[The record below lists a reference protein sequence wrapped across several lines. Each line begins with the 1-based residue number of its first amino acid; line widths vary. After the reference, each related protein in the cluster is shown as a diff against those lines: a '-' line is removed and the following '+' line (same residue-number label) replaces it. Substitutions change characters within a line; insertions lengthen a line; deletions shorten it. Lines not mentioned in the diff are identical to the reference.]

1 MAKTAGAG
9 RRQRGEIEMLPS
21 GSLRVRVYA
30 GVDPVTGKKHHLTE
44 IIPAGP
50 RADKLA
56 EKARTRLLA
65 QVDERRNP
73 RTRAT
78 VNQMLD
84 RHLEMLNVE
93 ATTLDSYEVFVR
105 NHIRPLIGHLQVGRI
120 DGEIL
125 DSFYRQL
132 RTCRAHCR
140 GKAFI
145 EHRTDREHK
154 CDQRCRP
161 HVCRPLAAGSLLK
174 IHAILNGAGK
184 RAVRW
189 GWIGRNP
196 FELAESI
203 SVPHSDPRPP
213 TAAQA
218 AAIAEEAWRDLDWG
232 MLVWV
237 AMTTG
242 ARRGELCAL
251 RWDRVDFNTGVLH
264 IRSSV
269 GQRGARTWEK
279 DTKTHQQRR
288 ITLDTQTVAL
298 LAAYQLHCVERAG
311 FGATMPGDAR
321 IFSPMPD
328 GSMWIKPDTVS
339 QRYERM
345 CARLGWDMHIH
356 QLRHYSAT
364 ELIAAGVDVR
374 TVAGRLGHGG
384 GGTTTLKVYSAFVA
398 EADQRAAGSLSAR
411 MPPLPARL
419 AAVDGTV
426 VPTVG
431 TVVPTVVPAPADE
444 PSSPYQRIADD
455 LRGAITSGVL
465 SPGQSLPTIDEL
477 AQRYGV
483 SHGTAQRAVSLLRT
497 SGLVSVSR
505 GRRAI
510 VREAQGAEDATVLP
524 MTARKGGR
532 SH

>member
-1 MAKTAGAG
+1 MAKAAGANK
-9 RRQRGEIEMLPS
+9 RPRGEIHKLPS

-30 GVDPVTGKKHHLTE
+30 GIDPVTGRKHHLTE
-44 IIPAGP
+44 VIPAGP

-65 QVDERRNP
+65 QIDDRRNP

-105 NHIRPLIGHLQVGRI
+105 NHIRPLIGHVQVGRI

-140 GKAFI
+140 GKAYI
-145 EHRTDREHK
+145 EHRTDREHD
-154 CDQRCRP
+154 CDDRCKQ

-196 FELAESI
+196 FELTEPI
-203 SVPHSDPRPP
+203 SVPHSDPQPP

-232 MLVWV
+232 MLVWL

-251 RWDRVDFNTGVLH
+251 RWDSVYFDSAVLH
-264 IRSSV
+264 IRSSI
-269 GQRGARTWEK
+269 GQR
-279 DTKTHQQRR
+279 
-288 ITLDTQTVAL
+288 I
-298 LAAYQLHCVERAG
+298 
-311 FGATMPGDAR
+311 
-321 IFSPMPD
+321 SN
-328 GSMWIKPDTVS
+328 
-339 QRYERM
+339 
-345 CARLGWDMHIH
+345 
-356 QLRHYSAT
+356 
-364 ELIAAGVDVR
+364 
-374 TVAGRLGHGG
+374 
-384 GGTTTLKVYSAFVA
+384 
-398 EADQRAAGSLSAR
+398 AGSRSTCR
-411 MPPLPARL
+411 PLPCSR
-419 AAVDGTV
+419 
-426 VPTVG
+426 PTSV
-431 TVVPTVVPAPADE
+431 
-444 PSSPYQRIADD
+444 
-455 LRGAITSGVL
+455 
-465 SPGQSLPTIDEL
+465 
-477 AQRYGV
+477 
-483 SHGTAQRAVSLLRT
+483 TAQ
-497 SGLVSVSR
+497 SGPHS
-505 GRRAI
+505 
-510 VREAQGAEDATVLP
+510 EP
-524 MTARKGGR
+524 
-532 SH
+532 